1 MPPLGEK
8 EELLKQKYERLLT
21 RKEVADMLRVCPH
34 TVRNLEKRGSL
45 PRVEISGIGI
55 RYLKED
61 VEDFISSRRVE
72 RAYW

>member
-1 MPPLGEK
+1 LPPLGEK